1 MKPIVLDLH
10 GITHEDVYDVVHE
23 FVNSNWQP
31 NLELTII
38 TGHSDRMKSLVY
50 SILKQYD
57 LEFVTT
63 DLRNSGQIKVQT
75 WSE

>member
-1 MKPIVLDLH
+1 MNETLDLH
-10 GITHEDVYDVVHE
+10 GVAHEDVDDLVHE
-23 FVNSNWQP
+23 FVNSNWKP

-50 SILKQYD
+50 KILKQYD